1 MRVPSILLV
10 ALLVRTVG
18 AQAPATSQS
27 AASAAVSR
35 AAESAPRDDGI
46 TSGFEVRRRSA
57 AGRFLTRADIRQR
70 RAVTTSDLFG
80 SIPGVSLQRAANRM
94 DRELVMRGPFG
105 ACVPA
110 VYLDGRYYDGMTAE
124 SLDTWSKPDEIAG
137 IEVYAESS
145 VPTQFRRLAASARQD
160 DVPCGSVVIWTR

>member
-1 MRVPSILLV
+1 MRVPSILIV
-10 ALLVRTVG
+10 ALLARTAA
-18 AQAPATSQS
+18 AQAPDAALAT
-27 AASAAVSR
+27 R
-35 AAESAPRDDGI
+35 AAPHVEQSPVAGPASE
-46 TSGFEVRRRSA
+46 TGFDARRRSA
-57 AGRFLTRADIRQR
+57 AGRFLTRADIGQR
-70 RAVTTSDLFG
+70 RATVTSDLFR
-80 SIPGVSLQRAANRM
+80 SIPGVVLQLSSNRA
-94 DRELVMRGPFG
+94 DRELVMRGAFG

-124 SLDTWSKPDEIAG
+124 SLDTWARPDDVTG